1 MDSKRTLSSSELLD
15 IQISEMHDEIAR
27 QETEVKQL
35 EEGGVMLG
43 EMEIRK
49 DVLEEMMD
57 DIM

>member
-43 EMEIRK
+43 EMGIRK